1 MTQNF
6 DRTQGYFEGS
16 RQVHLPDV
24 YPPFLFREVHANH
37 GVVACEG
44 SMFKSKFANALT
56 TMMIGSLG
64 LASAENK
71 LSVAYAG
78 DAGHMDDLIE
88 WMCARY
94 TRESL
99 VITRSLESQQLL
111 SGLGVP
117 NELGADTAWTFEPRP
132 PDYARSTLRK
142 AGWDE
147 KTPILVLCP
156 IHPFVWP
163 VRASVAKYIAAA
175 TTGAYKDSQYRT
187 VYFFESGAEVD
198 RKFNHYVAGYAQA
211 AKAFLQRHK
220 VFPILVAMERLDAVA
235 CRAIEKEIP
244 GTPIFTSDDYDMF
257 ELVSILR
264 ACSYMVSSR
273 YHGIVT
279 CMPAGVVSAGVTM
292 DERIRNLMRERG
304 HQHLLLNVD
313 DPDLGPKLLDVME
326 KLVREA
332 ESVRDSIGRT
342 VVSQSESH
350 VAHGHFLRRRSSQNV
365 SGIPAAQGR
374 AQLGRQFAAV
384 SATLRKLVEGYDS
397 SAVSRHSWPAASLNV
412 PSVCFACFTRAI
424 SDAMP
429 NFLENT
435 FAQLAA
441 GSGRVVLREIR
452 GDEVRQRLRRGT
464 SRSGRGAYAPI
475 FAVPACSPVI
485 VVRLLAPNSIRWAA
499 IDLALMAEGLVVV
512 PLYSRQAPAEL
523 ATMMKDCTPRCCFAS
538 DACPR
543 GSCDASLERRPEA
556 ASPRPV
562 RRNSAKAR
570 IAHKELPIFPI
581 PARRRPRHHHLHL
594 RNLRRTQ
601 GRLPQHEKSRPHAFL
616 HHQLDRSARQNHE
629 PDRVFQYLLSIS
641 PHPGSS

>member
-1 MTQNF
+1 MTDFLLVAWVSAMIEFRRISWMFGIGKRWTPREKLKLLFAGYNGTRNTGSDVRVQESLRQLRRVLGAENVDFSVMTQNF

-37 GVVACEG
+37 GLVACEG

-88 WMCARY
+88 WMCARFS
-94 TRESL
+94 RESL

-132 PDYARSTLRK
+132 PEYARNTLRK

-163 VRASVAKYIAAA
+163 VRASIAKYIARA

-187 VYFFESGAEVD
+187 VYFFESGGEVD

-264 ACSYMVSSR
+264 ACTYMVSSR

-313 DPDLGPKLLDVME
+313 DPDLGPKLLDIME
-326 KLVREA
+326 KLVVEA
-332 ESVRDSIGRT
+332 DSIRDSIGRT
-342 VVSQSESH
+342 VVSNLKAMSRMAIFFEDE
-350 VAHGHFLRRRSSQNV
+350 LRKTYPEFPLRKGVLSWEDNLPPFSDN
-365 SGIPAAQGR
+365 
-374 AQLGRQFAAV
+374 
-384 SATLRKLVEGYDS
+384 LRKLVEEYDS
-397 SAVSRHSWPAASLNV
+397 SPAV
-412 PSVCFACFTRAI
+412 
-424 SDAMP
+424 
-429 NFLENT
+429 
-435 FAQLAA
+435 LAV
-441 GSGRVVLREIR
+441 GR
-452 GDEVRQRLRRGT
+452 
-464 SRSGRGAYAPI
+464 
-475 FAVPACSPVI
+475 
-485 VVRLLAPNSIRWAA
+485 
-499 IDLALMAEGLVVV
+499 
-512 PLYSRQAPAEL
+512 
-523 ATMMKDCTPRCCFAS
+523 
-538 DACPR
+538 
-543 GSCDASLERRPEA
+543 
-556 ASPRPV
+556 
-562 RRNSAKAR
+562 
-570 IAHKELPIFPI
+570 
-581 PARRRPRHHHLHL
+581 
-594 RNLRRTQ
+594 
-601 GRLPQHEKSRPHAFL
+601 
-616 HHQLDRSARQNHE
+616 
-629 PDRVFQYLLSIS
+629 
-641 PHPGSS
+641 